1 MTFEQIKELHSMG
14 FTPDQITMLTSSGVP
29 TIPPDQGEV
38 ALTPAPVDR
47 ADSTAGDT
55 SPLSSPVPE
64 ETPAPAAV
72 TPPVNNPVETVD
84 NSEKILTAITDMK
97 EDLKRSIQAQN
108 IKTQSFNAVSPDN
121 ALENALASIIR
132 PNYDK
137 GEVK

>member
-14 FTPDQITMLTSSGVP
+14 FTPDQITALTSSGVP
-29 TIPPDQGEV
+29 TIPPDQGDV
-38 ALTPAPVDR
+38 ALTPAP
-47 ADSTAGDT
+47 AGDT

-64 ETPAPAAV
+64 ETPAPAV
-72 TPPVNNPVETVD
+72 DNPPVNNPVETVD

-137 GEVK
+137 QEVK